1 MARAK
6 VPSRAESRVE
16 KGEQIG
22 ESTHPPLRTLEFLAQ
37 QSFNIK
43 GRVIIALPFFV
54 QFDHELSTSY
64 D

>member
-16 KGEQIG
+16 KGEQMG

-43 GRVIIALPFFV
+43 GRVIIASRSLNVLKTFNNG
-54 QFDHELSTSY
+54 
-64 D
+64 